1 MSLVNPSYI
10 PSVSP
15 VHPLYN
21 GDRWGLGGDWGLGLG
36 GDWWG
41 LPLGDHSPSKS
52 PLCPLDIPC
61 KSHLYPRSGPSRVGT
76 GWGLGGD
83 WVGTGEGLGRDCSPS
98 PVPRGTGEGLV
109 GTPLGDRKMDF
120 EVEIIT
126 HSEGGTGRDQDR
138 PVCPY
143 IIYIGEGRDGS
154 PHLLGLWCQLGGGLP
169 QQHCTGCPCAKRG
182 RACRPTP
189 ACLRLGGTISSSP
202 RHQPSNPTRAYFP
215 SRLRHYV
222 TPSSAHDFSRQRD
235 QLSCIDAA

>member
-76 GWGLGGD
+76 GWGLERDWGGTA
-83 WVGTGEGLGRDCSPS
+83 VPPQSLEGLGRDWWGLPW
-98 PVPRGTGEGLV
+98 GTGKW
-109 GTPLGDRKMDF
+109 T
-120 EVEIIT
+120 
-126 HSEGGTGRDQDR
+126 
-138 PVCPY
+138 
-143 IIYIGEGRDGS
+143 
-154 PHLLGLWCQLGGGLP
+154 
-169 QQHCTGCPCAKRG
+169 
-182 RACRPTP
+182 
-189 ACLRLGGTISSSP
+189 LR
-202 RHQPSNPTRAYFP
+202 
-215 SRLRHYV
+215 
-222 TPSSAHDFSRQRD
+222 
-235 QLSCIDAA
+235 

>member
-1 MSLVNPSYI
+1 MGTGGDWVGTGDWGWVGTGGDSPWGTTAPLNPLYVPSISLVNPIYI
-10 PSVSP
+10 PAVAP
-15 VHPLYN
+15 P
-21 GDRWGLGGDWGLGLG
+21 
-36 GDWWG
+36 
-41 LPLGDHSPSKS
+41 
-52 PLCPLDIPC
+52 
-61 KSHLYPRSGPSRVGT
+61 

-120 EVEIIT
+120 EVEITT

-202 RHQPSNPTRAYFP
+202 RHQPSNPTWAYFP

-235 QLSCIDAA
+235 QLSCIDAASILLQNLF

>member
-1 MSLVNPSYI
+1 M
-10 PSVSP
+10 
-15 VHPLYN
+15 
-21 GDRWGLGGDWGLGLG
+21 
-36 GDWWG
+36 
-41 LPLGDHSPSKS
+41 
-52 PLCPLDIPC
+52 
-61 KSHLYPRSGPSRVGT
+61 GT

-83 WVGTGEGLGRDCSPS
+83 WGGTGEGLQSLPSPS
-98 PVPRGTGEGLV
+98 RDWGGTGGDS
-109 GTPLGDRKMDF
+109 LGGPEMDF

-202 RHQPSNPTRAYFP
+202 RHQPSNPTWAYFP